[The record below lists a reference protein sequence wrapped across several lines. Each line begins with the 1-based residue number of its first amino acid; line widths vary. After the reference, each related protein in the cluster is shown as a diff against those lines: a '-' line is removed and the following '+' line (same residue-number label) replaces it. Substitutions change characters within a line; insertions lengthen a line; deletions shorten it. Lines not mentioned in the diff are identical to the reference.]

1 MKSMKKKELVRRIIK
16 EFPDAVL
23 ERSSGKHMKWK
34 YWDEI
39 IIVPKTPSDCRAWL
53 NIRGDFRRVKRKKES
68 LI

>member
-1 MKSMKKKELVRRIIK
+1 MKSKELIRKIKKE
-16 EFPDAVL
+16 FSGAVL
-23 ERSSGKHMKWK
+23 ERFSGKHMKWK

-53 NIRGDFRRVKRKKES
+53 NIRGEFRRVKRKKES